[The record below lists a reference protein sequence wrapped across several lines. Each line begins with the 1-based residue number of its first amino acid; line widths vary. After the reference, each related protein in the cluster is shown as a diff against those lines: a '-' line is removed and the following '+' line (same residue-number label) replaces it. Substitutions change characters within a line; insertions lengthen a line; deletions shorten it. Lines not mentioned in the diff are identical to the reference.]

1 MNPLQG
7 LTMFRFNRLY
17 LGMVFLLSG
26 MLVTSGCAPAAST
39 SVTASDDPL
48 QYELETTVPPFLEAR
63 SLATIS
69 SSTIQTEENL
79 QIMTIEPGL
88 TPLIEQATA
97 DLAKRLEINA
107 EAIQVLRAESV
118 VWPDTGLGCP
128 QPGMRYK
135 QVPEDGAL
143 IILQAQGV
151 VYEYHSGGSRG
162 LFLCETVYKDPN
174 LPPKIDIT
182 DLTPHLLDDNNPSP
196 STPDNHIPPGE
207 DQK

>member
-7 LTMFRFNRLY
+7 LTKFRCNRLY

-26 MLVTSGCAPAAST
+26 MLVTSGCAPTAAT

-48 QYELETTVPPFLEAR
+48 QYELETTVPPVLEAR
-63 SLATIS
+63 SLATTS
-69 SSTIQTEENL
+69 PSTIQTEENL

-97 DLAKRLEINA
+97 DLARRLEINV

-118 VWPDTGLGCP
+118 VWPDASLGCP
-128 QPGMRYK
+128 QPGMKYI

-143 IILQAQGV
+143 IVLQAEGM

-162 LFLCETVYKDPN
+162 VFLCEMVYKDPN

-182 DLTPHLLDDNNPSP
+182 DLTPQLLDDKYPPP
-196 STPDNHIPPGE
+196 STLDNGIPPGE
-207 DQK
+207 DR